1 VHTNK
6 QQQRRRQTLMQILII
21 EDDKDLAAN
30 LYDYL
35 ETKGHTATTAGDG
48 VTGLHLAIV
57 NDYDVIIMDINM
69 PGMDGLTACSKLRN
83 EAEKDTPVLMLTAK
97 DTLNDKLAGFDSG
110 ADDYLV
116 KPFALQ
122 ELLARLT
129 ALNKRHSGGTNQ
141 STKLQVG
148 DLGFNTKTLEA
159 NREGKTINL
168 TPTSIKILELLM
180 RNYPSVVSRQEI
192 EKVLWKGTPPGSD
205 ALRVHMHTLRNLV
218 DRPFEQQLIH
228 TVHGIG
234 FKLVATTKSEDA
246 I

>member
-1 VHTNK
+1 
-6 QQQRRRQTLMQILII
+6 MQILII
-21 EDDKDLAAN
+21 EDDKDLTDN

-35 ETKGHTATTAGDG
+35 EAKGHTATTAGDG
-48 VTGLHLAIV
+48 VTGLHLAII

-69 PGMDGLTACSKLRN
+69 PGMDGLTACKKLRD
-83 EAEKDTPVLMLTAK
+83 EASKQTPVLMLTAK
-97 DTLNDKLAGFDSG
+97 DTLNDKLAGFESG

-122 ELLARLT
+122 ELLARLIV
-129 ALNKRHSGGTNQ
+129 LDKRQYSPT
-141 STKLQVG
+141 SSSPELQVG
-148 DLGFNTKTLEA
+148 DLSFNTKTLEA
-159 NREGKTINL
+159 HREGKTISL

-180 RNYPSVVSRQEI
+180 RNSPSVVSRQEI
-192 EKVLWKGTPPGSD
+192 EAVLWQNSPPSSD

-218 DRPFEQQLIH
+218 DRPFKQQLIH

-234 FKLVATTKSEDA
+234 FKLVSTSKAEDA

>member
-1 VHTNK
+1 
-6 QQQRRRQTLMQILII
+6 MQILII

-30 LYDYL
+30 LFDYL
-35 ETKGHTATTAGDG
+35 EAKGHTATTAGDG

-69 PGMDGLTACSKLRN
+69 PGMDGLTACKKLRS
-83 EAEKDTPVLMLTAK
+83 EANKQTPVLMLTAK
-97 DTLNDKLAGFDSG
+97 DTLNDKLAGFESG

-129 ALNKRHSGGTNQ
+129 VLNKRPQTEAASL
-141 STKLQVG
+141 STELQVG

-159 NREGKTINL
+159 TREGKTITL

-180 RNYPSVVSRQEI
+180 RNSPSVVSRKEI
-192 EKVLWKGTPPGSD
+192 EEKLWHGSPPGSD
-205 ALRVHMHTLRNLV
+205 ALRVHMHTLRNLI
-218 DRPFEQQLIH
+218 DRPFDEPLIH

-234 FKLVATTKSEDA
+234 FKLVAAAKPEHE